1 VLSVGVSVLCAV
13 MDPACQSY
21 GQPYNGYVYFD
32 SGAMLTRLKQGGTVI
47 DVYRY
52 IRLMNA
58 VMMQG
63 YDWLKDCGL
72 C

>member
-1 VLSVGVSVLCAV
+1 VVCFGGDIGVSMDCADDAY
-13 MDPACQSY
+13 M
-21 GQPYNGYVYFD
+21 YFD
-32 SGAMLTRLKQGGTVI
+32 SGAMLTQLKRGGTTI

-52 IRLMNA
+52 IRSTNA

-63 YDWLKDCGL
+63 SDWLNDCGL

>member
-1 VLSVGVSVLCAV
+1 VNRFGRYIGVS
-13 MDPACQSY
+13 MDCVDDR
-21 GQPYNGYVYFD
+21 YVYFD
-32 SGAMLTRLKQGGTVI
+32 LGAMLARLKRGGTVI

-52 IRLMNA
+52 IRLTNA

-63 YDWLKDCGL
+63 YDWLNDCGL